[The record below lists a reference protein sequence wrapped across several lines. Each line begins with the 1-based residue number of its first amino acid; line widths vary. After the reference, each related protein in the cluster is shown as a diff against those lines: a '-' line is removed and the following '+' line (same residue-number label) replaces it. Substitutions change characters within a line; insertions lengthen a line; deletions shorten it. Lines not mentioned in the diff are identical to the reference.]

1 MSKYF
6 LKLWCITFAVVPL
19 TNQNK
24 SQSQAQSQKG
34 RMKTQGRYHIRG
46 YSIIDHGVF
55 GLPIYL
61 RTCGALFFLEESGI
75 E

>member
-6 LKLWCITFAVVPL
+6 LKLLCITFAVVPL

-34 RMKTQGRYHIRG
+34 RMKTQGQYHIRG
-46 YSIIDHGVF
+46 YYF
-55 GLPIYL
+55 NY
-61 RTCGALFFLEESGI
+61 
-75 E
+75 